1 MSPVSPA
8 LPSVQACSAAQLDSP
23 SDAPVEPGLLPLTAE
38 IRPEGLAVGGV
49 LLEQLARQHGTPL
62 FVYDEEHL
70 RSRCREA
77 VAAFGPGNV
86 AYAAKAFLCT
96 AMARLVADEGLLLD
110 VASGGELRTALYAG
124 VEPDRIVLH
133 GNNKDDAELRTAMT
147 AGVHHIVVDSFDELE
162 RIERL
167 HHVEGLPPARIRLR
181 VAPGVAAG
189 AHEAIRTGGH
199 DSKFGFGLADGAAS
213 AAVRRAAASSA
224 VRLEGVH
231 AHVGSQVLDPAELAD
246 GAAAVARFAVDCAAE
261 SGAESAVD
269 GAVTRAIT
277 GLTVGGGLG
286 AAYVG
291 GQQAPSLAVWAE
303 RVHAAVRGAGW
314 TGRVGVEPGRSI
326 AARAGLTLYRV
337 GTVKRIP
344 DVRTYVSVDGGM
356 SDNLRPALYGARYEA
371 FLPRRPEAPR
381 PQRARL
387 VGKHCESGDVIIDDA
402 ALPDDLRVGD
412 LLATPVTGAYGYAM
426 ASNYNKLPRPAV
438 VFVRDGRAR
447 LVVRRET
454 EYDLLRLDVA
464 GEGPQRSAPDLAT
477 PDPATA
483 QRGA

>member
-1 MSPVSPA
+1 M
-8 LPSVQACSAAQLDSP
+8 SAAPPAPPSADS
-23 SDAPVEPGLLPLTAE
+23 PVEPGLLPLTAE
-38 IRPEGLAVGGV
+38 VRPEGLAVGGV
-49 LLEQLARQHGTPL
+49 LLEQIARQHGTPL

-86 AYAAKAFLCT
+86 AYASKAFLCT

-133 GNNKDDAELRTAMT
+133 GNNKDDGELRTAMT
-147 AGVHHIVVDSFDELE
+147 AGLHHIVVDSFDELE

-199 DSKFGFGLADGAAS
+199 DSKFGFGLADGAAA
-213 AAVRRAAASSA
+213 AAVRRAAASTA

-246 GAAAVARFAVDCAAE
+246 GAAAVARFAVD
-261 SGAESAVD
+261 SAV
-269 GAVTRAIT
+269 A

-286 AAYVG
+286 VAYVG
-291 GQQAPSLAVWAE
+291 GQSAPPFAVWAA
-303 RVHAAVRGAGW
+303 RVRAAVRGAGW
-314 TGRVGVEPGRSI
+314 TGEVGVEPGRSI

-356 SDNLRPALYGARYEA
+356 SDNLRPALYGAGYEA
-371 FLPRRPEAPR
+371 FLPRCPEAHR
-381 PQRARL
+381 PYRARL

-402 ALPDDLRVGD
+402 ALPADLRVGD

-464 GEGPQRSAPDLAT
+464 GDGSTTRPAPE
-477 PDPATA
+477 PANA